1 MYLIYLLTARDALG
15 LVARLP
21 QLDVGEG
28 LGQLA
33 LHLLEIRCFMLIY
46 MDYGMI
52 CIFSGSSFKI
62 IGR

>member
-1 MYLIYLLTARDALG
+1 MYLIYLLTARDALS
-15 LVARLP
+15 LVAGLP

-46 MDYGMI
+46 GLWHNVYI
-52 CIFSGSSFKI
+52 S
-62 IGR
+62 